1 MLRFADDT
9 YTESYIS
16 TIGVSIAVSVLAG
29 EMDESCPGSLAM
41 RDSWRDAY
49 GERMRIKCKL
59 DGYDCAWGRSDP

>member
-1 MLRFADDT
+1 M
-9 YTESYIS
+9 
-16 TIGVSIAVSVLAG
+16 SIAVSVLAG